1 MSNLKGLGVAL
12 VTPFNEDL
20 SIDFDSLTKLVEYNI
35 ANGTD
40 FLVVLG
46 TTAETATLSKAEQ
59 AQVIEHIVKVN
70 NKRLPL
76 VLGIGGN
83 NTLAVKEQ
91 IESTDLSDFEGVLSV
106 SPYYNKP
113 NQEGIYQHYKMLAST
128 GKNII
133 IYNVPGRTGQ
143 NIDAATTLRL
153 AKDFP
158 NLFMIKEA
166 SPNISQYFDILRKK
180 TAGFS
185 LVSGDD
191 EFTLPVTLAGGD
203 GVISVIG
210 QAYPKLFSDM
220 IKLAKESKVKEA
232 YAIHNQ
238 LVELI
243 RLIFAEGNPCGVK
256 TVLAEMGII
265 KNHLRLPLIKASE
278 NLQDRIKEFMLLKFL
293 FFLPL
298 FFITNGKCLAQ
309 EQQGQEV
316 TEQEIKETQE
326 TLTIEPKQDSVNLIE
341 RLKFRPKELYIPTG
355 LMALGLISEGK
366 TKQEVHQWRNKQIPH
381 FRNKFDDYLQFAP
394 HVAVYGFEL
403 MGMKPKT
410 DWKNRIAIHAKGHII
425 TLGLAHLMKTL
436 INNERPNG
444 ARMSFPSGHTAYA
457 FSGATILAMEYK
469 DEHPWVP
476 YAAYGSAGVVGI
488 MRIANNRHY
497 VSDVLFGAGLGILS
511 MKLAYWT
518 HKYKWNKPK
527 KEKKDPFLGVVY

>member
-35 ANGTD
+35 VNGTD

-143 NIDAATTLRL
+143 NIESSTTLRL

-180 TAGFS
+180 PAGFS

-256 TVLAEMGII
+256 TVLAEMDII

-278 NLQDRIKEFMLLKFL
+278 NLQDRIKAEM
-293 FFLPL
+293 
-298 FFITNGKCLAQ
+298 N
-309 EQQGQEV
+309 
-316 TEQEIKETQE
+316 
-326 TLTIEPKQDSVNLIE
+326 NL
-341 RLKFRPKELYIPTG
+341 
-355 LMALGLISEGK
+355 
-366 TKQEVHQWRNKQIPH
+366 QN
-381 FRNKFDDYLQFAP
+381 
-394 HVAVYGFEL
+394 
-403 MGMKPKT
+403 
-410 DWKNRIAIHAKGHII
+410 
-425 TLGLAHLMKTL
+425 
-436 INNERPNG
+436 
-444 ARMSFPSGHTAYA
+444 
-457 FSGATILAMEYK
+457 
-469 DEHPWVP
+469 
-476 YAAYGSAGVVGI
+476 
-488 MRIANNRHY
+488 
-497 VSDVLFGAGLGILS
+497 
-511 MKLAYWT
+511 
-518 HKYKWNKPK
+518 
-527 KEKKDPFLGVVY
+527 

>member
-70 NKRLPL
+70 NKILPL

-143 NIDAATTLRL
+143 NIDTATTLKL

-238 LVELI
+238 LVEII

-278 NLQDRIKEFMLLKFL
+278 NLQDRIKAEMK
-293 FFLPL
+293 
-298 FFITNGKCLAQ
+298 
-309 EQQGQEV
+309 
-316 TEQEIKETQE
+316 
-326 TLTIEPKQDSVNLIE
+326 NL
-341 RLKFRPKELYIPTG
+341 
-355 LMALGLISEGK
+355 
-366 TKQEVHQWRNKQIPH
+366 
-381 FRNKFDDYLQFAP
+381 
-394 HVAVYGFEL
+394 
-403 MGMKPKT
+403 
-410 DWKNRIAIHAKGHII
+410 
-425 TLGLAHLMKTL
+425 
-436 INNERPNG
+436 
-444 ARMSFPSGHTAYA
+444 
-457 FSGATILAMEYK
+457 
-469 DEHPWVP
+469 
-476 YAAYGSAGVVGI
+476 
-488 MRIANNRHY
+488 
-497 VSDVLFGAGLGILS
+497 
-511 MKLAYWT
+511 
-518 HKYKWNKPK
+518 
-527 KEKKDPFLGVVY
+527 

>member
-1 MSNLKGLGVAL
+1 MSKLKGLGVAL

-278 NLQDRIKEFMLLKFL
+278 NLQDRIKAEMK
-293 FFLPL
+293 
-298 FFITNGKCLAQ
+298 
-309 EQQGQEV
+309 
-316 TEQEIKETQE
+316 
-326 TLTIEPKQDSVNLIE
+326 NL
-341 RLKFRPKELYIPTG
+341 
-355 LMALGLISEGK
+355 
-366 TKQEVHQWRNKQIPH
+366 
-381 FRNKFDDYLQFAP
+381 
-394 HVAVYGFEL
+394 
-403 MGMKPKT
+403 
-410 DWKNRIAIHAKGHII
+410 
-425 TLGLAHLMKTL
+425 
-436 INNERPNG
+436 
-444 ARMSFPSGHTAYA
+444 
-457 FSGATILAMEYK
+457 
-469 DEHPWVP
+469 
-476 YAAYGSAGVVGI
+476 
-488 MRIANNRHY
+488 
-497 VSDVLFGAGLGILS
+497 
-511 MKLAYWT
+511 
-518 HKYKWNKPK
+518 
-527 KEKKDPFLGVVY
+527 

>member
-46 TTAETATLSKAEQ
+46 TTAETATLSKTEQ

-143 NIDAATTLRL
+143 NIDATTTLRL

-180 TAGFS
+180 PAGFS

-220 IKLAKESKVKEA
+220 IKLAKESKAKEA
-232 YAIHNQ
+232 YTIHNQ
-238 LVELI
+238 LVEII

-278 NLQDRIKEFMLLKFL
+278 NLQDRIKAEMK
-293 FFLPL
+293 
-298 FFITNGKCLAQ
+298 
-309 EQQGQEV
+309 
-316 TEQEIKETQE
+316 
-326 TLTIEPKQDSVNLIE
+326 NL
-341 RLKFRPKELYIPTG
+341 
-355 LMALGLISEGK
+355 
-366 TKQEVHQWRNKQIPH
+366 QN
-381 FRNKFDDYLQFAP
+381 
-394 HVAVYGFEL
+394 
-403 MGMKPKT
+403 
-410 DWKNRIAIHAKGHII
+410 
-425 TLGLAHLMKTL
+425 
-436 INNERPNG
+436 
-444 ARMSFPSGHTAYA
+444 
-457 FSGATILAMEYK
+457 
-469 DEHPWVP
+469 
-476 YAAYGSAGVVGI
+476 
-488 MRIANNRHY
+488 
-497 VSDVLFGAGLGILS
+497 
-511 MKLAYWT
+511 
-518 HKYKWNKPK
+518 
-527 KEKKDPFLGVVY
+527 

>member
-35 ANGTD
+35 TNGTD

-46 TTAETATLSKAEQ
+46 TTAETATLSKVEQ

-180 TAGFS
+180 PAGFS

-191 EFTLPVTLAGGD
+191 EFMLPVTLAGGD

-278 NLQDRIKEFMLLKFL
+278 NLQDRIKAEMK
-293 FFLPL
+293 
-298 FFITNGKCLAQ
+298 
-309 EQQGQEV
+309 
-316 TEQEIKETQE
+316 
-326 TLTIEPKQDSVNLIE
+326 NL
-341 RLKFRPKELYIPTG
+341 
-355 LMALGLISEGK
+355 
-366 TKQEVHQWRNKQIPH
+366 QN
-381 FRNKFDDYLQFAP
+381 
-394 HVAVYGFEL
+394 
-403 MGMKPKT
+403 
-410 DWKNRIAIHAKGHII
+410 
-425 TLGLAHLMKTL
+425 
-436 INNERPNG
+436 
-444 ARMSFPSGHTAYA
+444 
-457 FSGATILAMEYK
+457 
-469 DEHPWVP
+469 
-476 YAAYGSAGVVGI
+476 
-488 MRIANNRHY
+488 
-497 VSDVLFGAGLGILS
+497 
-511 MKLAYWT
+511 
-518 HKYKWNKPK
+518 
-527 KEKKDPFLGVVY
+527 

>member
-1 MSNLKGLGVAL
+1 MSKLKGLGVAL

-91 IESTDLSDFEGVLSV
+91 IESTDLSDFEGILSV

-238 LVELI
+238 LVEII

-278 NLQDRIKEFMLLKFL
+278 NLQDRIK
-293 FFLPL
+293 
-298 FFITNGKCLAQ
+298 
-309 EQQGQEV
+309 
-316 TEQEIKETQE
+316 TEMK
-326 TLTIEPKQDSVNLIE
+326 NL
-341 RLKFRPKELYIPTG
+341 
-355 LMALGLISEGK
+355 
-366 TKQEVHQWRNKQIPH
+366 
-381 FRNKFDDYLQFAP
+381 
-394 HVAVYGFEL
+394 
-403 MGMKPKT
+403 
-410 DWKNRIAIHAKGHII
+410 
-425 TLGLAHLMKTL
+425 
-436 INNERPNG
+436 
-444 ARMSFPSGHTAYA
+444 
-457 FSGATILAMEYK
+457 
-469 DEHPWVP
+469 
-476 YAAYGSAGVVGI
+476 
-488 MRIANNRHY
+488 
-497 VSDVLFGAGLGILS
+497 
-511 MKLAYWT
+511 
-518 HKYKWNKPK
+518 
-527 KEKKDPFLGVVY
+527 

>member
-91 IESTDLSDFEGVLSV
+91 IESTDLSDFEGILSV

-180 TAGFS
+180 PAGFS

-220 IKLAKESKVKEA
+220 IKLAKENKVKEA

-278 NLQDRIKEFMLLKFL
+278 NLQDRIKAEMK
-293 FFLPL
+293 
-298 FFITNGKCLAQ
+298 
-309 EQQGQEV
+309 
-316 TEQEIKETQE
+316 
-326 TLTIEPKQDSVNLIE
+326 NL
-341 RLKFRPKELYIPTG
+341 
-355 LMALGLISEGK
+355 
-366 TKQEVHQWRNKQIPH
+366 QN
-381 FRNKFDDYLQFAP
+381 
-394 HVAVYGFEL
+394 
-403 MGMKPKT
+403 
-410 DWKNRIAIHAKGHII
+410 
-425 TLGLAHLMKTL
+425 
-436 INNERPNG
+436 
-444 ARMSFPSGHTAYA
+444 
-457 FSGATILAMEYK
+457 
-469 DEHPWVP
+469 
-476 YAAYGSAGVVGI
+476 
-488 MRIANNRHY
+488 
-497 VSDVLFGAGLGILS
+497 
-511 MKLAYWT
+511 
-518 HKYKWNKPK
+518 
-527 KEKKDPFLGVVY
+527 

>member
-143 NIDAATTLRL
+143 NIESSTTLRL

-180 TAGFS
+180 PAGFS

-278 NLQDRIKEFMLLKFL
+278 NLQDRIKAEMK
-293 FFLPL
+293 
-298 FFITNGKCLAQ
+298 
-309 EQQGQEV
+309 
-316 TEQEIKETQE
+316 
-326 TLTIEPKQDSVNLIE
+326 NL
-341 RLKFRPKELYIPTG
+341 
-355 LMALGLISEGK
+355 
-366 TKQEVHQWRNKQIPH
+366 QN
-381 FRNKFDDYLQFAP
+381 
-394 HVAVYGFEL
+394 
-403 MGMKPKT
+403 
-410 DWKNRIAIHAKGHII
+410 
-425 TLGLAHLMKTL
+425 
-436 INNERPNG
+436 
-444 ARMSFPSGHTAYA
+444 
-457 FSGATILAMEYK
+457 
-469 DEHPWVP
+469 
-476 YAAYGSAGVVGI
+476 
-488 MRIANNRHY
+488 
-497 VSDVLFGAGLGILS
+497 
-511 MKLAYWT
+511 
-518 HKYKWNKPK
+518 
-527 KEKKDPFLGVVY
+527 

>member
-46 TTAETATLSKAEQ
+46 TTAETATLSKTEQ

-180 TAGFS
+180 PAGFS

-278 NLQDRIKEFMLLKFL
+278 NLQDRIKAEMK
-293 FFLPL
+293 
-298 FFITNGKCLAQ
+298 
-309 EQQGQEV
+309 
-316 TEQEIKETQE
+316 
-326 TLTIEPKQDSVNLIE
+326 NL
-341 RLKFRPKELYIPTG
+341 
-355 LMALGLISEGK
+355 
-366 TKQEVHQWRNKQIPH
+366 
-381 FRNKFDDYLQFAP
+381 
-394 HVAVYGFEL
+394 
-403 MGMKPKT
+403 
-410 DWKNRIAIHAKGHII
+410 
-425 TLGLAHLMKTL
+425 
-436 INNERPNG
+436 
-444 ARMSFPSGHTAYA
+444 
-457 FSGATILAMEYK
+457 
-469 DEHPWVP
+469 
-476 YAAYGSAGVVGI
+476 
-488 MRIANNRHY
+488 
-497 VSDVLFGAGLGILS
+497 
-511 MKLAYWT
+511 
-518 HKYKWNKPK
+518 
-527 KEKKDPFLGVVY
+527 